1 MSFVA
6 PDPLLGPGSPVS
18 CCWVDGRWTTVAQ
31 AGLTVATQALHYGT
45 GVFEGIRS
53 YWDAERDVFH
63 LVRLGDHVER
73 FLRGC
78 RLLRIDPKLSAP
90 ELRDLIVALVE
101 RSGFRGDLYLR
112 PLGLKSRLAPGTP
125 FGVGLSGVEDLVA
138 VYAVPMASRATL
150 RAIACA
156 ISSWRRVPGEAVPP
170 QAKLTGSYVN
180 VALAVDEARAA
191 GFDEAIMLNT
201 RGTVAEAS
209 TSNVF
214 ARHGDT
220 LTTPSRDSDI
230 LAGITR
236 DCVLQLARAYLD
248 VEVREAPLPLP
259 DLLLADEV
267 FLCGTGG
274 ELVAV
279 TGIGG
284 RTIGTGAPG
293 PVTTELFT
301 RYRAA
306 VRGTDEAHAHWTTAV
321 PAPCR
326 PDGHLLRVD
335 EAAGRTTRT

>member
-1 MSFVA
+1 MTSTAIPALA

-18 CCWVDGRWTTVAQ
+18 CCWVDGRWTTVPQ

-45 GVFEGIRS
+45 GVFEGIRA
-53 YWDAERDVFH
+53 YWNAQRDVSYLF
-63 LVRLGDHVER
+63 RLSDHVDR

-78 RLLRIDPKLSAP
+78 RLLRIDPKVSAA
-90 ELRDLIVALVE
+90 ELRDVIVALVE

-112 PLGLKSRLAPGTP
+112 PLALKSRLAPGTP

-138 VYAVPMASRATL
+138 VYAVPMPSRATL
-150 RAIACA
+150 RTVSCS
-156 ISSWRRVPGEAVPP
+156 ISSWRRVPSAAVPP

-201 RGTVAEAS
+201 GGTVAEAS

-214 ARHGDT
+214 ALHGNT

-230 LAGITR
+230 LPGITR
-236 DCVLQLARAYLD
+236 DCVLELTRAYSAA
-248 VEVREAPLPLP
+248 EVREAPLPVP
-259 DLLLADEV
+259 DLLMADEV
-267 FLCGTGG
+267 FLSGTGG

-284 RTIGTGAPG
+284 RAIGTGAPG
-293 PVTTELFT
+293 PVTAELFT

-306 VRGTDEAHAHWTTAV
+306 VLGTDDAHAHWNTAV
-321 PAPCR
+321 PAPADR
-326 PDGHLLRVD
+326 AHTDQKD
-335 EAAGRTTRT
+335 S